1 MNRFGTVAPLIVIL
15 AAPLVMLYPLW
26 TNPLSAGE
34 DDVIHY
40 YPLRKMVGRALREG
54 RWPVDNPYEATGAP
68 LMGDPQSAVMYPPT
82 WLFAALGAK
91 LAYSISIFLG
101 FSLAGGGAYAYLRR
115 VGLVR
120 AASMF
125 GAVVFMF
132 CGFMVGHRV
141 HLSMIHTAAYLPWGL
156 WCIEGFRGSGG
167 GVGSG
172 RPRVFAPAGAMVP
185 VAYLAITSGHWP
197 TLIHVGL
204 IWFVYFGLRVWPFGA
219 RQWRAVVP
227 ACGAAALA
235 AVIAGPQLL
244 VTAELMGHVTRG
256 GLGLMV
262 AGENSFFPVAGVLA
276 FFPMLMGSRWPNF
289 FPQQWWGPWHLC
301 EMLGYVG
308 LVTLPLAGA
317 AVWWLRPRRGGG
329 VRLPETNAAGG
340 IVRLW
345 AWLALGAGVW
355 MLGYYIPAYWLIQ
368 KVPVL
373 GMVRCPARM
382 VLVVD
387 LALAVLAGAAVHAVC
402 VGDTPGALGRT
413 IRRGVTVVLPAAM
426 LGCLVVLGVAGWA
439 GRDLWGWGGR
449 IPFPFVGGAGDVLAA
464 VSPAN
469 PAVWIQGAL
478 LVASIAAV
486 WFWLGG
492 PRRRAPLLVGLVL
505 VDLFFITRFVDAP
518 GNQGG
523 AAGPD
528 VSPAAAWLTKHADG
542 DLSKDSPRAYRVWG
556 LSTSYHHR
564 PAELLLPKTAGALG
578 IATINSYGPF
588 QSPRHAHLFGFRVF
602 GTARNWRRL
611 IRDNRLLSAYKVRY
625 ILAADRRYREV
636 IESVRTE
643 AGGAAALRA
652 IAGAKNLLADSWQ
665 LDAASRRGG
674 LLILQSR
681 WLWWS
686 SRAAQP
692 LRLADNEP
700 AGYRISLEVRGGV
713 GGAAGMLKAEVWPQS
728 AGWIDWEDNP
738 TALVVYPE
746 QISRRWRRF
755 EWTFPASAAGGA
767 SEFVVTWMGQG
778 SAEVRNISLRA
789 VGAGIQA
796 GESDRAPGGRS
807 GREVYHK
814 VAELPPVR
822 PGEPAVAIYENLL
835 CRSDVEQ
842 HPVKDGA
849 GRDGEAEIER
859 FKWSAAGR
867 NDEIPPDVAI
877 PPGAHPS
884 RWFGMLT
891 LPGVGLYAVVLT
903 IGWIRKRR

>member
-1 MNRFGTVAPLIVIL
+1 MNRLGTAAPLIVIL

-26 TNPLSAGE
+26 TNPLIAGA

-68 LMGDPQSAVMYPPT
+68 LMGDPQSAVMYQPT
-82 WLFAALGAK
+82 WLFAVLRAK

-101 FSLAGGGAYAYLRR
+101 FSLAGWGAYAYLRR
-115 VGLVR
+115 MSLVR

-156 WCIEGFRGSGG
+156 WCIESFRG
-167 GVGSG
+167 
-172 RPRVFAPAGAMVP
+172 RRRVFAPAVAMVP
-185 VAYLAITSGHWP
+185 VAYLGITSGHWP
-197 TLIHVGL
+197 TLIHVCL

-219 RQWRAVVP
+219 RQWRSVAP
-227 ACGAAALA
+227 ACGATVLA
-235 AVIAGPQLL
+235 AVIAGPQIL
-244 VTAELMGHVTRG
+244 VTAEMMGHVTRG

-308 LVTLPLAGA
+308 LVTLPLAA
-317 AVWWLRPRRGGG
+317 AAAWRLRRGRA
-329 VRLPETNAAGG
+329 VRLPKTNDTGG

-345 AWLALGAGVW
+345 VWLALGAGVW

-413 IRRGVTVVLPAAM
+413 IRRGMTVVLPAAM
-426 LGCLVVLGVAGWA
+426 LASLMVLGVAGWA

-449 IPFPFVGGAGDVLAA
+449 IPFPFVGGAGDALAA

-469 PAVWIQGAL
+469 PAVWVQGAM

-518 GNQGG
+518 GDQGKSPE
-523 AAGPD
+523 AD
-528 VSPAAAWLTKHADG
+528 VSPAAAWLKKHVEGSLA
-542 DLSKDSPRAYRVWG
+542 KDSPQAYRVWG
-556 LSTSYHHR
+556 LSASYHHR

-625 ILAADRRYREV
+625 ILAADRRFCEV
-636 IESVRTE
+636 IESVRTG
-643 AGGAAALRA
+643 AGEAAALRA
-652 IAGAKNLLADSWQ
+652 IAGANNLLADSWQ
-665 LDAASRRGG
+665 LDAANLRGG
-674 LLILQSR
+674 LLILRSR
-681 WLWWS
+681 WLWGLS
-686 SRAAQP
+686 HAAQP

-700 AGYRISLEVRGGV
+700 DEYRISLEARGGV
-713 GGAAGMLKAEVWPQS
+713 GGTAGMLKAELWPQS
-728 AGWIDWEDNP
+728 IGWIDWEDNP

-755 EWTFPASAAGGA
+755 EWTFLASAAGGA
-767 SEFVVTWMGQG
+767 AEFVVTWMGQG
-778 SAEVRNISLRA
+778 SVEVRSISLRA
-789 VGAGIQA
+789 VGANIQT
-796 GESDRAPGGRS
+796 GEIDRAPAERTGRA
-807 GREVYHK
+807 VYNK
-814 VAELPPVR
+814 VAELPPVF
-822 PGEPAVAIYENLL
+822 PGDPAVAIYENLL
-835 CRSDVEQ
+835 CRSDAEPQ
-842 HPVKDGA
+842 SVKDGV
-849 GRDGEAEIER
+849 GLDGEVEIER
-859 FKWSAAGR
+859 FKWNAAGR
-867 NDEIPPDVAI
+867 GDEIPPDVAI
-877 PPGAHPS
+877 PPGVHPS

-891 LPGVGLYAVVLT
+891 LPGGGLYAVVLT